1 MDKED
6 ELKKS
11 LATAMQRV
19 DMQFNDIDL
28 TVKDL
33 YEEFGFLTLKEIRTA
48 IRNGSMS
55 KYGRSFKLSTQEVC
69 FWIREFLKE
78 KNKNRLV

>member
-33 YEEFGFLTLKEIRTA
+33 YEEFSFLTLKGIREA

-55 KYGRSFKLSTQEVC
+55 KYGRSYKLSTQEVC
-69 FWIREFLKE
+69 FWVREYIKE
-78 KNKNRLV
+78 NNKNRCI